1 MNILVIGAGGVG
13 ASMASIAESRSFFT
27 TFTLADVSLESAERA
42 IAALDDP
49 GRSWAKNNLQRMIR
63 G

>member
-42 IAALDDP
+42 IAALDDYVD
-49 GRSWAKNNLQRMIR
+49 L
-63 G
+63 